1 MLLDTATILFGA
13 VGLMVS
19 IRFNRRLVEQLPKV
33 TDWHRLRD
41 WRIFVRCLQ
50 VSIAIIAVFHVVV
63 SFMSPIQGVS
73 DLDFWWHPV
82 AVVFLV
88 GVCMGRY
95 PIVALA
101 RERELRAQ
109 DEAPS
114 VECK

>member
-1 MLLDTATILFGA
+1 M
-13 VGLMVS
+13 
-19 IRFNRRLVEQLPKV
+19 
-33 TDWHRLRD
+33 
-41 WRIFVRCLQ
+41 
-50 VSIAIIAVFHVVV
+50 
-63 SFMSPIQGVS
+63 SFIHPIQRVS

-109 DEAPS
+109 DEVPS